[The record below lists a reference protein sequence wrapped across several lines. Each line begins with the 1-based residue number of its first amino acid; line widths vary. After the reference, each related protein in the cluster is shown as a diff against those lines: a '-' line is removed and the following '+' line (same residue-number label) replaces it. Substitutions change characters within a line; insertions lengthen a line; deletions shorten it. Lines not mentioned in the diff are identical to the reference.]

1 MYDLLVSGV
10 ILLLMSTV
18 SDYSSFN
25 ANRITH
31 WIFYITLIRKISSI
45 PANTK
50 RSAYVGTMLDQ
61 RRRRCANIVPTLGER
76 FVFAGIL
83 IETAYHSMSQHIVK
97 KIRNIE
103 PMLVQCWADVADGR
117 PTLNEHRLVY

>member
-18 SDYSSFN
+18 PDYCSFN

-45 PANTK
+45 PAKTK

-61 RRRRCANIVPTLGER
+61 RRRRWANIVPTLGER

-83 IETAYHSMSQHIVK
+83 IETAYHFMSQHIVK
-97 KIRNIE
+97 QIRNIE
-103 PMLVQCWADVADGR
+103 PMLV
-117 PTLNEHRLVY
+117 